1 MKKLVLALLLVS
13 SMGFSQNNI
22 VTRLGDFKT
31 LKVFSGLKVELIRGD
46 VSKVVVSGKKA
57 DQVSIKNKNG
67 LLKLSLK
74 FTDGFTYDD
83 IKIELFYSAPIAI
96 LDANEGGYII
106 SEEKVQ
112 QQHLE
117 VKVQEGAHINLPVEI
132 KYLTVKTISG
142 GVVDLFGS
150 AQNQTVDANT
160 GGLYHGYDL
169 VTKQTTTTSASGAVV
184 KVNVTEMLDAKVNL
198 GGTVYY
204 TGNPEEL
211 KTKKVMGGKIK
222 SKD

>member
-1 MKKLVLALLLVS
+1 MKKLVLLLLLLS
-13 SMGFSQNNI
+13 SVVYSQNSI
-22 VTRLGDFKT
+22 VTNLGDFT
-31 LKVFSGLKVELIRGD
+31 SLKVFSGLKVELIRSD
-46 VSKVVVSGKKA
+46 VSKIVVSGKKA

-83 IKIELFYSAPIAI
+83 VKIELFYSAPIAI
-96 LDANEGGYII
+96 LDANEGSYII

-132 KYLTVKTISG
+132 KYLTVKTVSG

-169 VTKQTTTTSASGAVV
+169 IAIQTTTTSASGAVV
-184 KVNVTEMLDAKVNL
+184 KVNVVEMLDAKVNL
-198 GGTVYY
+198 GGTIFYK
-204 TGNPEEL
+204 GNPEEL

-222 SKD
+222 AFD